1 MKMMGIDILEHTE
14 RQLSIE
20 EARQLYES
28 MLEEVSVSLS
38 RCQLALL
45 FTLLIITHT
54 AAVSHSVGIISAT
67 QRYAGVQYIL
77 SSHICP
83 SS

>member
-38 RCQLALL
+38 VNWHCSLL
-45 FTLLIITHT
+45 CL
-54 AAVSHSVGIISAT
+54 
-67 QRYAGVQYIL
+67 
-77 SSHICP
+77 
-83 SS
+83 

>member
-28 MLEEVSVSLS
+28 MFEEVSLSVNWHCSLL
-38 RCQLALL
+38 CL
-45 FTLLIITHT
+45 
-54 AAVSHSVGIISAT
+54 
-67 QRYAGVQYIL
+67 
-77 SSHICP
+77 
-83 SS
+83 